1 VATSDK
7 VRWGILGPGGIAAK
21 FVRDKERA
29 ANATV
34 VAVGSRSRNK
44 AAAFASRWDIPRVH
58 GSYEELLAD
67 PEVDAVYIATPNSLH
82 HPQTMQAL
90 AAGKH
95 VLSEK
100 PYTRHPK
107 EVAEVFDA
115 ADAKGLVVM
124 EAFMWRHAPQ
134 VRRFMELLPDVGEL
148 RSIRASFSFVLTNQG
163 DVRVDQ
169 GLDGG
174 SLMDVG
180 CYCVSA
186 SRLAAGGEP
195 SRVFGWE
202 TLADSGVDDGFSG
215 LLQFPSGLVAEIV
228 CGFTSE
234 HRSLEAIGSKG
245 TLLMLDPWLQ
255 EFGGMTLN
263 GRDVDIVRDDPYRL
277 EMENMSAAI
286 LGKGKLLLG
295 RADALGQA
303 RTIDALYRSAASG
316 EVVELGP
323 R

>member
-1 VATSDK
+1 MATSDK

-21 FVRDKERA
+21 FVQDKDRA

-34 VAVGSRSRNK
+34 VAVGSRSRNR

-58 GSYEELLAD
+58 GSYEDLLAD

-134 VRRFMELLPDVGEL
+134 VRRFMELLPEVGEL

-180 CYCVSA
+180 CYCVSG
-186 SRLAAGGEP
+186 SRLAAGVEP
-195 SRVFGWE
+195 SRVFGWQ
-202 TLADSGVDDGFSG
+202 TLAVSGVDEGFSG

-245 TLLMLDPWLQ
+245 TLLMRDPWLQ
-255 EFGGMTLN
+255 EFGGMSLN
-263 GRDVDIVRDDPYRL
+263 GRDIDVARDDPYRL

-286 LGKGKLLLG
+286 LGTGKLLLG
-295 RADALGQA
+295 RADAVGQA